1 MKKIP
6 VVIPFF
12 REHEKLQRCL
22 AHLRAQTYPN
32 VDVFVRDNT
41 NDNIYF
47 TAAVNEGLK
56 RYCYDPDID
65 HVAVL
70 NQDAYLAPD
79 ALTLLDQ
86 HLRSHPR
93 CGIACPVQK
102 TVDGKVSWAGS
113 LQAFPSGR
121 HRIDAPPPGAA
132 PFETPWA
139 NGAAFLVRTEVVRE
153 VGLLD
158 RNMRFLCS
166 DADFSFS
173 ARARGW
179 TVEVVPDAL
188 CEHSLSSSSGKPNPE
203 LSLVMVNDIIYFGR
217 KWLSG
222 DLYKGLAY
230 EGPTLTRTGIRMQ
243 MEQHE
248 RARDEIARQVREA
261 HAGKAVHEAHGARD
275 AGQ

>member
-1 MKKIP
+1 MRKIP

-12 REHEKLQRCL
+12 REHEKLERCL
-22 AHLRAQTYPN
+22 AHLRAQTYAN

-41 NDNIYF
+41 HDNIYF

-56 RYCYDPDID
+56 RYCYDPEID
-65 HVAVL
+65 QVVVL

-79 ALTLLDQ
+79 ALARLDE
-86 HLRSHPR
+86 HLHTHPR

-102 TVDGKVSWAGS
+102 ATDGRVSWAGS

-121 HRIDAPPPGAA
+121 HRTDAPVPGTA

-139 NGAAFLVRTEVVRE
+139 NGAAFMVRTEVVRE
-153 VGLLD
+153 IGLLD
-158 RNMRFLCS
+158 KNMKFICS

-179 TVEVVPDAL
+179 TVDVVPDAL
-188 CEHSLSSSSGKPNPE
+188 CEHSLSTSAGRPNLE
-203 LSLVMVNDIIYFGR
+203 LSLVMINDILHFGR

-222 DLYKGLAY
+222 DLYKGLAL
-230 EGPTLTRTGIRMQ
+230 EGPSLTRTGVRLE
-243 MEQHE
+243 MEKLE
-248 RARDEIARQVREA
+248 RVRDEIVRQFQDAQIAKRASEA
-261 HAGKAVHEAHGARD
+261 V
-275 AGQ
+275 